1 MILDVEAAVRLAC
14 GLNRGFV
21 ERKSFAA
28 GVVLHRSAYAV
39 DRGEVV
45 AVGRGYLRVGNPE
58 GVLGLCPRLLRQ
70 GKLGDEQRDYGRVGV
85 PKYILFHDSVVSP

>member
-1 MILDVEAAVRLAC
+1 MALSSVR
-14 GLNRGFV
+14 
-21 ERKSFAA
+21 
-28 GVVLHRSAYAV
+28 VLLPGSYFTV

-70 GKLGDEQRDYGRVGV
+70 GKQGDEQRDYGRVGV